1 MTLFYEAA
9 FGIYVVGI
17 LRKKQNNFR
26 VSIYFYEVS
35 RDTMRTVSYWKPFT
49 MYETKLFSAFVS
61 WKK

>member
-35 RDTMRTVSYWKPFT
+35 RDTMRTVSY
-49 MYETKLFSAFVS
+49 
-61 WKK
+61 

>member
-17 LRKKQNNFR
+17 LHKKQNNFR

-35 RDTMRTVSYWKPFT
+35 RDTMRTVSY
-49 MYETKLFSAFVS
+49 
-61 WKK
+61 